1 MDDEYNDFEK
11 NVPFKDDENLLN
23 DSSFAELTS
32 YINNDN
38 EKDDIKK
45 NDNHDTSNNST
56 KIYSTRQN
64 TQFTE
69 IKNPNGNKES
79 DIYKKMDEEKNKKNI
94 KNKIYE
100 CLKQYENETI
110 KNDDVKKKYDRR
122 LNNFIDVEI
131 NKYEEKKENRDKS
144 IGRQNKAREKRLE
157 IYQMKRDKLINII
170 KIKENHY
177 EKKFVVKEILHKDFL
192 NKK

>member
-177 EKKFVVKEILHKDFL
+177 KKKFVVKEILHKDFL

>member
-177 EKKFVVKEILHKDFL
+177 KKKFVVKEILHKDFL
-192 NKK
+192 NKN

>member
-192 NKK
+192 NKN